1 MRRGLSVCESTCWPG
16 RVQCALA
23 SFSLPEASR
32 SGRSGDKTA
41 LQGGSCLG
49 DLTER
54 VLWDL
59 YRGHLARVLG

>member
-16 RVQCALA
+16 RVQCVLA
-23 SFSLPEASR
+23 SFSLP
-32 SGRSGDKTA
+32 GRSGDKTA

-54 VLWDL
+54 VL
-59 YRGHLARVLG
+59 